1 MQYKADLR
9 LFDSRLDM
17 KTRGT
22 VAPWSACSY
31 TQIACTESSPGPH
44 PALPNIQRICKVQAC
59 RANFRQNLAE
69 RMVLGRAMA
78 GIGEATSCN
87 RSKCGRIILISR
99 EWFPTC
105 LIYYCPRDQHRCHPR
120 LGLLDSKFIALWY
133 WLPHFFFSH
142 LSEPR
147 KKKKKISPVLF
158 SLFDT
163 FVSINFY
170 YRKKKK
176 IWKHNRHKLARV
188 SAIQKVAV

>member
-1 MQYKADLR
+1 MAD
-9 LFDSRLDM
+9 
-17 KTRGT
+17 
-22 VAPWSACSY
+22 
-31 TQIACTESSPGPH
+31 
-44 PALPNIQRICKVQAC
+44 
-59 RANFRQNLAE
+59 
-69 RMVLGRAMA
+69 
-78 GIGEATSCN
+78 IGEATSCN

-170 YRKKKK
+170 YRKKRKFESIIDINLLEFRQFRKSPCRRNCRSLNCCWRQFHRTRIIKAAWASINQVYCLISSQVIINIWDSHTKK
-176 IWKHNRHKLARV
+176 RNKDDHWSGSKQQGQPKGRI
-188 SAIQKVAV
+188 S

>member
-87 RSKCGRIILISR
+87 RSKSGRIITISR

-105 LIYYCPRDQHRCHPR
+105 LIYYCPRDQHRYHPR
-120 LGLLDSKFIALWY
+120 LGLLDSKFIALW
-133 WLPHFFFSH
+133 LPHFF
-142 LSEPR
+142 LPPLRRE
-147 KKKKKISPVLF
+147 KKKLSRFF
-158 SLFDT
+158 SLRPFVQLT
-163 FVSINFY
+163 FIPKN
-170 YRKKKK
+170 KE
-176 IWKHNRHKLARV
+176 
-188 SAIQKVAV
+188 